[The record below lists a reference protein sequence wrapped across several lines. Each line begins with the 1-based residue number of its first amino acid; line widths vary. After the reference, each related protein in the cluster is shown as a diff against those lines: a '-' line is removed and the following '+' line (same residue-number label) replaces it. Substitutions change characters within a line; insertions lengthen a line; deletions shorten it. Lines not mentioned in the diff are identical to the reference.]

1 MAHSPSKQLTDMQN
15 QLFDYQGTTEP
26 LAIVTRDGHVEYFN
40 HFYDADESDHLYK
53 SLLNSLPWEADE
65 LKMFG
70 RLIRT
75 ARKVVWVGDPEC
87 AYTYSGVQKT
97 PQTWTNE
104 LLQMKHKLEQFTG
117 HTYNS
122 CLLNL
127 YHNGAEGMGWHSD
140 NEKELDGAT
149 PIASVSLG
157 ARRKFAFRHKQD
169 KTTSSVFLENGS
181 LLIMHQPIQEHWH
194 HSLLKTKTVTGPRIN
209 LTFRK
214 ILSIEP
220 H

>member
-1 MAHSPSKQLTDMQN
+1 MQN
-15 QLFDYQGTTEP
+15 SLFNQANSSNLICLLEK
-26 LAIVTRDGHVEYFN
+26 DGRAEYFN

-53 SLLNSLPWEADE
+53 SLLDSLPWEEDE
-65 LKMFG
+65 IKMFG
-70 RLIRT
+70 KLVKT
-75 ARKVVWVGDPEC
+75 ARKVVWVGDLEC

-97 PQTWTNE
+97 PQAWTNE

-127 YHNGAEGMGWHSD
+127 YHSGAEGMGWHSD
-140 NEKELDGAT
+140 DEKELDATT

-157 ARRKFAFRHKQD
+157 TQRKFAFRHKKD
-169 KTTSSVFLENGS
+169 KSTSSVFLENGS
-181 LLIMHQPIQEHWH
+181 LLIMHHPIQEHWH
-194 HSLLKTKTVTGPRIN
+194 HSLLKTKTDTGPRIN

-214 ILSIEP
+214 ILPRI
-220 H
+220 